1 MASGDIVDYEAVMVD
16 EFDAL
21 NIEVRVSGGPSS
33 SVPGAALSAPQCPGM
48 RALPQKGPVLSTPVP
63 TTAPPPTPLAVDN
76 MVIQKET
83 TKYPAK
89 LHAAKVAD
97 ELKASSGLVFLP
109 GEPSRTYEYSD
120 MGPAFHQRRYFFY
133 LAGVNVPDCAVT
145 YSLAD
150 DRLTVWIPHVEPRK
164 VLYNGRVPSIKDVLA
179 ASDVDEVRHM
189 QHLPAFLHAYAHQ
202 HDKATIYLID
212 ASQSHPAL
220 VDNARIHIDSA
231 ALRPAM
237 DEARVTKTAHEIALI
252 RKANAVSSAA
262 HRAVMRH
269 IRRFASERQVAA
281 LFTAECTV
289 RGAPTQAYAP
299 IAGSGPNA
307 ATLHYGANDEPLA
320 GRHVLV
326 LDAGCEVDCY
336 ASDVTRTL
344 PLGPT
349 GHFTPEARHI
359 YDLVERMQEAC
370 IAAVAPG
377 ILYYS
382 LHLKASAIALRG
394 LLRLG
399 ILKGDEKAIW
409 AAGTVAAFFP
419 HGLGHHIGLETHDVT
434 GRDRLLLA
442 AGAREPRAKREG
454 VSAETL
460 VGLVGLAAAATTTT
474 TTTGPPYRGKQTLRP
489 GMVVTVE
496 PGLYFNKDYIE
507 GYFLRE
513 DRHRAFIDRDVLA
526 RYYPVGGVRIEDCI
540 LVTHDGHEN
549 LTDAPKGEDM
559 LRIIR
564 GEAP

>member
-33 SVPGAALSAPQCPGM
+33 SVPDAALSAPQCPGM

-179 ASDVDEVRHM
+179 ASDVDE
-189 QHLPAFLHAYAHQ
+189 
-202 HDKATIYLID
+202 
-212 ASQSHPAL
+212 
-220 VDNARIHIDSA
+220 
-231 ALRPAM
+231 
-237 DEARVTKTAHEIALI
+237 
-252 RKANAVSSAA
+252 
-262 HRAVMRH
+262 
-269 IRRFASERQVAA
+269 
-281 LFTAECTV
+281 
-289 RGAPTQAYAP
+289 
-299 IAGSGPNA
+299 
-307 ATLHYGANDEPLA
+307 
-320 GRHVLV
+320 
-326 LDAGCEVDCY
+326 
-336 ASDVTRTL
+336 
-344 PLGPT
+344 
-349 GHFTPEARHI
+349 
-359 YDLVERMQEAC
+359 EAC

-419 HGLGHHIGLETHDVT
+419 HGLGHHIGLETHD
-434 GRDRLLLA
+434 
-442 AGAREPRAKREG
+442 
-454 VSAETL
+454 
-460 VGLVGLAAAATTTT
+460 
-474 TTTGPPYRGKQTLRP
+474 
-489 GMVVTVE
+489 

>member
-1 MASGDIVDYEAVMVD
+1 MASGDNVDYEAVMVD

-21 NIEVRVSGGPSS
+21 NIEVRVSAGPSS
-33 SVPGAALSAPQCPGM
+33 SVPGAALSAPRCPGM
-48 RALPQKGPVLSTPVP
+48 RALPLKAPVMSTPVP
-63 TTAPPPTPLAVDN
+63 AAAPLPTPPAVDDGPSAVGVGN
-76 MVIQKET
+76 VPPAVDDVPSAVDDVVIQKET
-83 TKYPAK
+83 TKYSAK

-97 ELKASSGLVFLP
+97 ELKASAGLVFLP

-120 MGPAFHQRRYFFY
+120 MGPAFSSN
-133 LAGVNVPDCAVT
+133 AATSSTSPAST
-145 YSLAD
+145 SL
-150 DRLTVWIPHVEPRK
+150 TPRK

-189 QHLPAFLHAYAHQ
+189 QDLPAFLHAYAHQ
-202 HDKATIYLID
+202 HDKATVYLLD

-220 VDNARIHIDSA
+220 VDNARVHIDTA

-252 RKANAVSSAA
+252 REANAVSSAA

-326 LDAGCEVDCY
+326 LDAGCEVNCY

-370 IAAVAPG
+370 VAAVAPG
-377 ILYYS
+377 LLYYS

-442 AGAREPRAKREG
+442 AGEREPRAKRDA
-454 VSAETL
+454 VSAEM
-460 VGLVGLAAAATTTT
+460 LVGLAAAVA
-474 TTTGPPYRGKQTLRP
+474 TGPPYRGKQMLRP

-496 PGLYFNKDYIE
+496 PGIYFNKDYIE

-513 DRHRAFIDRDVLA
+513 DKHRAFIDRDVLA

-540 LVTHDGHEN
+540 LVTDDGYEN
-549 LTDAPKGEDM
+549 LTKAPKGEDM

-564 GEAP
+564 GEAQ

>member
-89 LHAAKVAD
+89 PHAAKVAD

-150 DRLTVWIPHVEPRK
+150 DRLTV
-164 VLYNGRVPSIKDVLA
+164 LYNGRVPSIKDVLA

-202 HDKATIYLID
+202 HDKATIYLLD

-419 HGLGHHIGLETHDVT
+419 HGLGHHIGLETHD
-434 GRDRLLLA
+434 
-442 AGAREPRAKREG
+442 REG

-460 VGLVGLAAAATTTT
+460 VGL
-474 TTTGPPYRGKQTLRP
+474 TLRP

-526 RYYPVGGVRIEDCI
+526 RYYPVGG
-540 LVTHDGHEN
+540 
-549 LTDAPKGEDM
+549 GEDM

>member
-1 MASGDIVDYEAVMVD
+1 MALGDNVEYEAVMVD

-33 SVPGAALSAPQCPGM
+33 SVPGAALSAPRCPGM
-48 RALPQKGPVLSTPVP
+48 RALPQKGPVISRPVP
-63 TTAPPPTPLAVDN
+63 AAAAPPTPPLVDSV
-76 MVIQKET
+76 VIQKET

-145 YSLAD
+145 YNLAD
-150 DRLTVWIPHVEPRK
+150 DRLTVWIPYVEPRK

-189 QHLPAFLHAYAHQ
+189 QDLPAFLHAYAHQ
-202 HDKATIYLID
+202 HDKATVYLLD
-212 ASQSHPAL
+212 TSQSHPAL
-220 VDNARIHIDSA
+220 VDNARVHIDSA
-231 ALRPAM
+231 ALRTAM

-326 LDAGCEVDCY
+326 LDAGCEVNCY

-349 GHFTPEARHI
+349 GHFTPEARQI

-370 IAAVAPG
+370 VAAAPG
-377 ILYYS
+377 LLYYS

-442 AGAREPRAKREG
+442 AGEREPRAKREG

-460 VGLVGLAAAATTTT
+460 V
-474 TTTGPPYRGKQTLRP
+474 LRP

-496 PGLYFNKDYIE
+496 PGIYFNKDYIE

-513 DRHRAFIDRDVLA
+513 DKHRAFIDRDVLA
-526 RYYPVGGVRIEDCI
+526 RYYPVGG
-540 LVTHDGHEN
+540 
-549 LTDAPKGEDM
+549 GEDM

-564 GEAP
+564 GEAQ

>member
-320 GRHVLV
+320 GRH
-326 LDAGCEVDCY
+326 
-336 ASDVTRTL
+336 
-344 PLGPT
+344 
-349 GHFTPEARHI
+349 
-359 YDLVERMQEAC
+359 
-370 IAAVAPG
+370 
-377 ILYYS
+377 
-382 LHLKASAIALRG
+382 
-394 LLRLG
+394 
-399 ILKGDEKAIW
+399 
-409 AAGTVAAFFP
+409 
-419 HGLGHHIGLETHDVT
+419 THDVT